1 MLSSARAAAAVLR
14 TTKTPRTISQ
24 LALLPPLLR
33 QTATP
38 LFAQRRYASSGT
50 GNALP
55 ESSDSVKGGGRKP
68 PIGKGRRRLRI
79 AGLVGL
85 AGVSLWAYD
94 KEYNASAFRRSLR
107 TLVFGVTLA
116 LDFKLNFDPNDAD
129 KIDRIHER
137 TAQRLSRLVDQNV
150 GMYVKLAQALA
161 IQAAILPKPYREAF
175 ANVFDGAPAVS
186 WEEVVRVFRNEFGCH
201 PDDAFD
207 SFEREPLASASIAQV
222 HKARLKADPN
232 KPWKED
238 EGWVAVKIRKE
249 AVPKQMEWCVSPCR
263 SVRRS
268 ATTDR
273 LFPGICFAIES
284 SSGATKRSSTSPSP
298 SSVSTCRS
306 RCVRRATCGTRRTTP
321 CGPRVISPTNRP

>member
-1 MLSSARAAAAVLR
+1 M
-14 TTKTPRTISQ
+14 
-24 LALLPPLLR
+24 
-33 QTATP
+33 
-38 LFAQRRYASSGT
+38 
-50 GNALP
+50 
-55 ESSDSVKGGGRKP
+55 
-68 PIGKGRRRLRI
+68 
-79 AGLVGL
+79 GL
-85 AGVSLWAYD
+85 AGVGLWAYD
-94 KEYNASAFRRSLR
+94 KEYNASALRRSLR
-107 TLVFGVTLA
+107 TMVFGVTLA

-249 AVPKQMEWCVSPCR
+249 AVPKQMEWCV
-263 SVRRS
+263 
-268 ATTDR
+268 
-273 LFPGICFAIES
+273 FP
-284 SSGATKRSSTSPSP
+284 PDL
-298 SSVSTCRS
+298 
-306 RCVRRATCGTRRTTP
+306 CGD
-321 CGPRVISPTNRP
+321 GWED